1 MAKTPAG
8 KKATDSPYKD
18 KRFTKNDLQGVRRKD
33 EQALK
38 DFGRKVRGE
47 R

>member
-1 MAKTPAG
+1 MAETPAG
-8 KKATDSPYKD
+8 KKSTDSRFKD
-18 KRFTKNDLQGVRRKD
+18 KRHTVHHLEGVRKKD

-47 R
+47 K

>member
-8 KKATDSPYKD
+8 KKSTDSPYKD
-18 KRFTKNDLQGVRRKD
+18 KRHTVHDLEGVRKKEER
-33 EQALK
+33 ALK

-47 R
+47 K

>member
-8 KKATDSPYKD
+8 KESTDSRFKD
-18 KRFTKNDLQGVRRKD
+18 KRHTVHDLEGVRKKE

-38 DFGRKVRGE
+38 NFGRKVRGE
-47 R
+47 K

>member
-8 KKATDSPYKD
+8 QKATDSRFKD
-18 KRFTKNDLQGVRRKD
+18 KRFIKDDLQGVRKKEDQARKSY
-33 EQALK
+33 Q
-38 DFGRKVRGE
+38 RKVRGE